1 MIMNKKKCA
10 LTNLALFIPS
20 FKFGSVSKTGAGA
33 FITLLEPGTSL
44 ISVFVFLKGEM
55 NFVVYTIHGKNINNT
70 TR

>member
-1 MIMNKKKCA
+1 MVVNKKKCD

-44 ISVFVFLKGEM
+44 ISVFVFLKGKTNSYEL
-55 NFVVYTIHGKNINNT
+55 YLLHYLWKIY
-70 TR
+70 